1 MGFMASWRDKFS
13 VERFEGKNLDERMTR
28 RQKMIE
34 SRARR
39 FLFVIIASLSL
50 GAFGASSCDKGTA
63 PQKTDAQT
71 DKERLIESRK
81 EQQEKRG
88 ELRDAVKS
96 GASEE
101 KSRNGKAKLRKDR
114 KQSSRTKKRSV
125 KRSSGEHRRIKAKPS
140 PVANLPRKPNK

>member
-1 MGFMASWRDKFS
+1 
-13 VERFEGKNLDERMTR
+13 
-28 RQKMIE
+28 MIE

-39 FLFVIIASLSL
+39 FVFVIIASLAV
-50 GAFGASSCDKGTA
+50 GAFGASSCDKETA

-101 KSRNGKAKLRKDR
+101 EIEKRKSQVTEGQKAIVQDKKEIREQKLGGASTD
-114 KQSSRTKKRSV
+114 QSETKPGS
-125 KRSSGEHRRIKAKPS
+125 
-140 PVANLPRKPNK
+140 

>member
-1 MGFMASWRDKFS
+1 
-13 VERFEGKNLDERMTR
+13 
-28 RQKMIE
+28 MIVGR
-34 SRARR
+34 SKR
-39 FLFVIIASLSL
+39 FLLITVVSVAV

-101 KSRNGKAKLRKDR
+101 EIEKRKSQVTEGQKAIVQDKKEIREQKLGEASKD
-114 KQSSRTKKRSV
+114 QSETKPGS
-125 KRSSGEHRRIKAKPS
+125 
-140 PVANLPRKPNK
+140 

>member
-1 MGFMASWRDKFS
+1 
-13 VERFEGKNLDERMTR
+13 
-28 RQKMIE
+28 MIV
-34 SRARR
+34 SGTKR
-39 FLFVIIASLSL
+39 FLLTIVALL
-50 GAFGASSCDKGTA
+50 VAGMLGASSCDKGTA

-101 KSRNGKAKLRKDR
+101 EIEKRKSQVTEGQKAIVQDKKEIREQKLEGASKD
-114 KQSSRTKKRSV
+114 QSETKPGS
-125 KRSSGEHRRIKAKPS
+125 
-140 PVANLPRKPNK
+140 

>member
-1 MGFMASWRDKFS
+1 MVA
-13 VERFEGKNLDERMTR
+13 
-28 RQKMIE
+28 

-63 PQKTDAQT
+63 IAKNRSQT

-81 EQQEKRG
+81 EQQQKRG

-101 KSRNGKAKLRKDR
+101 EIEQLKNQVKEGQKAIVQDKKEIREQKLGGASKD
-114 KQSSRTKKRSV
+114 QSETKPGS
-125 KRSSGEHRRIKAKPS
+125 
-140 PVANLPRKPNK
+140 

>member
-1 MGFMASWRDKFS
+1 MMIISRTK
-13 VERFEGKNLDERMTR
+13 RF
-28 RQKMIE
+28 
-34 SRARR
+34 
-39 FLFVIIASLSL
+39 FLTILALLAV

-101 KSRNGKAKLRKDR
+101 EIKQLQKGVKEGQKAIVQDKKEIREQQLGGASKD
-114 KQSSRTKKRSV
+114 QSETKPGS
-125 KRSSGEHRRIKAKPS
+125 
-140 PVANLPRKPNK
+140 

>member
-1 MGFMASWRDKFS
+1 M
-13 VERFEGKNLDERMTR
+13 VV
-28 RQKMIE
+28 

-101 KSRNGKAKLRKDR
+101 EIKQLQKGVKEGQKAIVQDKKEIREQKLGGASD
-114 KQSSRTKKRSV
+114 QSETKPGS
-125 KRSSGEHRRIKAKPS
+125 
-140 PVANLPRKPNK
+140 